1 MCSISRSCS
10 VLPPQ
15 TPYGSRTTPGADARA
30 VLTSRDNGTPRA
42 VLLFE
47 PADRI
52 LLQERRVTLPLRNA
66 YTLAHLEAGFTPA
79 TGPLAPNGA
88 VESGPVLISEVMR
101 GSGTGQPALRAG
113 GRRGR

>member
-30 VLTSRDNGTPRA
+30 VFASRDNGTPRA

-52 LLQERRVTLPLRNA
+52 LLQERRVTLALRNA
-66 YTLAHLEAGFTPA
+66 YTLAHLEAGFTLG
-79 TGPLAPNGA
+79 TGPLADLTGLWNQ
-88 VESGPVLISEVMR
+88 VLC
-101 GSGTGQPALRAG
+101 
-113 GRRGR
+113 